1 MGKVPAGQM
10 RCGLV
15 ALVGAPNV
23 GKSSLM
29 NALVGES
36 VGIVSPKPNT
46 TRMSVRGVAVHGNA
60 QVVFVDTPGLNSS
73 KGALDRAL
81 VQQAQGSAAEADVV
95 ALVIDGAKGFDDR
108 AKDLLA
114 KVGKGVPVVLIIN
127 KVDKLKPRS
136 KVLALM
142 TEAQEIGRFSTVFA
156 VSATG
161 GGGMKDVVPGIAAL
175 VPEGPWLFPPGQV
188 TDVPLPV
195 RLAEITRAV
204 AMRFLHE
211 EVPYSVAVLPHDIDD
226 SGKPWVVQQ
235 LVVVGR
241 AAHKPIVLGAGG
253 SMLKRIGTAA
263 RQEMQEIVGMGI
275 RLELEVEVRE
285 GWTDKLQMLTAL
297 GMDDA

>member
-1 MGKVPAGQM
+1 MAVDKAKM

-29 NALVGES
+29 NKLVGEA

-46 TRMSVRGVAVHGNA
+46 TRISVRGVAVQGNA
-60 QVVFVDTPGLNSS
+60 QVVFVDTPGLNTS
-73 KGALDRAL
+73 KGAIDRAL
-81 VQQAQGSAAEADVV
+81 VQRAQGSAAEADVV
-95 ALVIDGAKGFDDR
+95 ALVIDAMKGFDDR

-114 KVGKGVPVVLIIN
+114 KVGKGVPVALIIN
-127 KVDKLKPRS
+127 KVDKLQPRS

-142 TEAQEIGRFSTVFA
+142 TQAQEIGRFSAVFA
-156 VSATG
+156 VSATT
-161 GGGMKDVVPGIAAL
+161 GGGMKDVLPGIAAL

-195 RLAEITRAV
+195 RLAEMTRAV
-204 AMRFLHE
+204 AMRYLHE
-211 EVPYSVAVLPHDIDD
+211 EVPYSVAVLPVEIDD
-226 SGKPWVVQQ
+226 SEKPMLVQQ

-241 AAHKPIVLGAGG
+241 AAHKPIVLGAKGA
-253 SMLKRIGTAA
+253 MLKRIGTQA
-263 RQEMQEIVGMGI
+263 RQEMQALSGVGI

-285 GWTDKLQMLTAL
+285 GWTEKLEMLNAL
-297 GMDDA
+297 GMDD

>member
-1 MGKVPAGQM
+1 MSKTVPVSQM

-23 GKSSLM
+23 GKSSLL
-29 NALVGES
+29 NALVGEA

-46 TRMSVRGVAVHGNA
+46 TRISVRGVATQGNA
-60 QVVFVDTPGLNSS
+60 QVVFVDTPGLNTS

-95 ALVIDGAKGFDDR
+95 ALVIDAAKGIDDR
-108 AKDLLA
+108 AKDILA
-114 KVGKGVPVVLIIN
+114 KVGKGVPVVLVIN
-127 KVDKLKPRS
+127 KVDKLNPRS
-136 KVLALM
+136 KVLGIM
-142 TEAQEIGRFSTVFA
+142 EQAQEIGRFSTVFA

-161 GGGMKDVVPGIAAL
+161 GGGMKDVLPGIAAL

-195 RLAEITRAV
+195 RLAEMTRAV

-211 EVPYSVAVLPHDIDD
+211 EVPYSVAVLPVEIDT

-241 AAHKPIVLGAGG
+241 AAHKPIVLGAKGA
-253 SMLKRIGTAA
+253 MLKRIGTAA
-263 RQEMQEIVGMGI
+263 RQEMQEVLDKGI
-275 RLELEVEVRE
+275 RLELEVDVRE
-285 GWTDKLQMLTAL
+285 GWTDKLEMLNAL
-297 GMDDA
+297 RMDD

>member
-1 MGKVPAGQM
+1 MAVDKAKM

-29 NALVGES
+29 NKLVGEA

-46 TRMSVRGVAVHGNA
+46 TRISVRGVAVQGNA
-60 QVVFVDTPGLNSS
+60 QVVFVDTPGLNTS
-73 KGALDRAL
+73 KGAIDRAL
-81 VQQAQGSAAEADVV
+81 VQRAQGSAAEADVV
-95 ALVIDGAKGFDDR
+95 ALVIDAMKGFDDR

-114 KVGKGVPVVLIIN
+114 KVGKGVPVALIIN
-127 KVDKLKPRS
+127 KVDKLQPRS

-142 TEAQEIGRFSTVFA
+142 TQAQEIGRFSAVFA
-156 VSATG
+156 VSATT
-161 GGGMKDVVPGIAAL
+161 GGGMKDVLPGIAAL

-204 AMRFLHE
+204 AMRYLHE
-211 EVPYSVAVLPHDIDD
+211 EVPYSVAVLPVEIDD
-226 SGKPWVVQQ
+226 SEKPMLVQQ

-241 AAHKPIVLGAGG
+241 AAHKPIVLGAKGA
-253 SMLKRIGTAA
+253 MLKRIGTQA
-263 RQEMQEIVGMGI
+263 RQEMQALLDVGI

-285 GWTDKLQMLTAL
+285 GWTEKLEMLNAL
-297 GMDDA
+297 GMDD